1 MQHLISANIRFLDQA
16 ERLLHQLGNS
26 LYATPVESF
35 YGSTVGQHLRHC
47 LDHYHS
53 FLRGRE
59 DARVDYDF
67 RERSPDLEAS
77 VDEAV
82 RVIDEVREQLQE
94 LVETE
99 YPVGVL
105 VKLDCG
111 GEDEGFQ
118 PSTAGRELQFLL
130 SHTVHHF
137 AMIVGICKC
146 LEVSLE
152 EGFGVAPSTLR
163 HHKEVSID

>member
-1 MQHLISANIRFLDQA
+1 MLVNLD
-16 ERLLHQLGNS
+16 G
-26 LYATPVESF
+26 
-35 YGSTVGQHLRHC
+35 
-47 LDHYHS
+47 
-53 FLRGRE
+53 
-59 DARVDYDF
+59 
-67 RERSPDLEAS
+67 
-77 VDEAV
+77 
-82 RVIDEVREQLQE
+82 
-94 LVETE
+94 
-99 YPVGVL
+99 
-105 VKLDCG
+105 G

-137 AMIVGICKC
+137 AMIGGICKC